1 MPRSTKPIEQR
12 IDEKDSEIQKYLD
25 KAKQLQ
31 EQKKLL
37 EKQKKE
43 ADRKARTKRLIEI
56 GASVESVLGRD
67 FRDGDNIRLMN
78 FLKAQERNGKYFTK
92 AMDKVPDKG
101 ALIYG
106 RSPYC
111 ISFSLRLN
119 RSDSKRVCRARSVGG
134 SYADSTKG
142 ALPFWISRKDASLL
156 DLDHFMET
164 RFHLEGVKTCSLNN
178 PPMPHKIIRLCGF
191 GRGTESILHRASGC
205 FSRRHQFLCR
215 AGVCQGLG
223 FRGFCDCGR
232 SLIDCQ
238 FNLAFCFVIVFVF
251 RGENYIIFRF
261 LAVRNSGSNRRI
273 LPRKVA

>member
-92 AMDKVPDKG
+92 AMDKELPK
-101 ALIYG
+101 
-106 RSPYC
+106 
-111 ISFSLRLN
+111 
-119 RSDSKRVCRARSVGG
+119 SD
-134 SYADSTKG
+134 
-142 ALPFWISRKDASLL
+142 
-156 DLDHFMET
+156 
-164 RFHLEGVKTCSLNN
+164 
-178 PPMPHKIIRLCGF
+178 
-191 GRGTESILHRASGC
+191 ESEAAT
-205 FSRRHQFLCR
+205 Q
-215 AGVCQGLG
+215 
-223 FRGFCDCGR
+223 D
-232 SLIDCQ
+232 
-238 FNLAFCFVIVFVF
+238 
-251 RGENYIIFRF
+251 
-261 LAVRNSGSNRRI
+261 I
-273 LPRKVA
+273 LPSTGTTSSWLGYPFNKYEQKEVMLNVYLSLFHKNHRS

>member
-92 AMDKVPDKG
+92 AMDKELPK
-101 ALIYG
+101 
-106 RSPYC
+106 
-111 ISFSLRLN
+111 
-119 RSDSKRVCRARSVGG
+119 SD
-134 SYADSTKG
+134 
-142 ALPFWISRKDASLL
+142 
-156 DLDHFMET
+156 
-164 RFHLEGVKTCSLNN
+164 
-178 PPMPHKIIRLCGF
+178 
-191 GRGTESILHRASGC
+191 ESEAAT
-205 FSRRHQFLCR
+205 Q
-215 AGVCQGLG
+215 
-223 FRGFCDCGR
+223 D
-232 SLIDCQ
+232 
-238 FNLAFCFVIVFVF
+238 
-251 RGENYIIFRF
+251 
-261 LAVRNSGSNRRI
+261 I
-273 LPRKVA
+273 LPSTGTKSSWLGYPFNKYEQKEVMLNVYLSLFHKNHRS